1 MQFFRGLKFSTQ
13 NIYCKCA
20 TCRRFSQIHMNFR
33 RSEDAD
39 KSITS
44 TLQRLLSEYSL
55 LRHLSLRY
63 KKTMRRPVSTIEFDK
78 LIKFKSEIQL
88 NLSKKVFF
96 QLYLASFHLN
106 LQITCSFHF
115 HLYLS
120 FNGSN
125 TFHNQDLLSKY

>member
-1 MQFFRGLKFSTQ
+1 MRFFRGLKFSTQ

-44 TLQRLLSEYSL
+44 TLQRLLSEYFL

-96 QLYLASFHLN
+96 NYI